1 MKHEP
6 IPEEDE
12 RIAKAI
18 VNACFKVHS
27 TLGPGLLE
35 DVYEI
40 CLCHELRRAGFRV
53 KRQQYLSIKYD
64 NITIQKAL
72 RLDVIVEDRVICE
85 VKAVLDMHP
94 VFEAQLL
101 TYLKLTERRLG
112 FLVNFNVPLIKEGIQ
127 RIIR

>member
-6 IPEEDE
+6 IPEEEE

-40 CLCHELRRAGFRV
+40 CLCHELRKAGFRV
-53 KRQQYLSIKYD
+53 ERQQHVSIKYD
-64 NITIQKAL
+64 NIILEKTL
-72 RLDVIVEDRVICE
+72 RLDVIVEGRVVCE
-85 VKAVLDMHP
+85 VKAVLDMHT

-112 FLVNFNVPLIKEGIQ
+112 FLVNFNVPLIKDGIQ